1 MTKQIQVYWKGF
13 NVEATV
19 SYGYEG
25 DPGIHNGLRSVVNV
39 EEIVVLIDNEDF
51 TEYLSKSALDEIEE
65 KVRENA

>member
-39 EEIVVLIDNEDF
+39 EEIVVLNGTEEFTGFLNE
-51 TEYLSKSALDEIEE
+51 TALDEIEE